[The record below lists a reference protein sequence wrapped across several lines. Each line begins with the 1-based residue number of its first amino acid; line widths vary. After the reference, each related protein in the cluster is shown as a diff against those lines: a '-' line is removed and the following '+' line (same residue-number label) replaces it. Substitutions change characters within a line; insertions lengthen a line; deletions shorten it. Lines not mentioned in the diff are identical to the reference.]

1 MSSESPKH
9 ALFLHFAAV
18 AKALGHPHRL
28 EILELLG
35 QGERG
40 VDSVARLAGL
50 SVGNAS
56 QPLQR
61 LCRAGLL
68 DVRRGG
74 KHVLYRLVDGDPE
87 WKAAGRPVETA
98 RTA

>member
-1 MSSESPKH
+1 MVFQWLVSVKLYPYDCFSR
-9 ALFLHFAAV
+9 F
-18 AKALGHPHRL
+18 
-28 EILELLG
+28 LG